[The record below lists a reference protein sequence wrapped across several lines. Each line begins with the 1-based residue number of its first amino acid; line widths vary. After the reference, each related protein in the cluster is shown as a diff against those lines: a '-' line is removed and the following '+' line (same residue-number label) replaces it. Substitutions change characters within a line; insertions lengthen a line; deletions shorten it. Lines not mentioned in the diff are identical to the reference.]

1 MPDKK
6 VAQLNIDRFRKLLA
20 TETDETKRKL
30 ILRLLAEEE
39 AKLASTGQTSHRR
52 IAVRTSAIRASG
64 WAARQSVAWFLRRSI
79 RQTCGGMGTQ
89 AHADPRGL

>member
-39 AKLASTGQTSHRR
+39 AKLAST
-52 IAVRTSAIRASG
+52 RANKSQKDSG
-64 WAARQSVAWFLRRSI
+64 
-79 RQTCGGMGTQ
+79 
-89 AHADPRGL
+89 